1 MMSVAA
7 FAIGVSSSP
16 RIAVTGMPSGSVAS
30 AWLTS
35 VVVPERLMA
44 TTRS

>member
-16 RIAVTGMPSGSVAS
+16 RIAVTGRPAGSIAS
-30 AWLTS
+30 AWATS

-44 TTRS
+44 TTLS